1 MFAPE
6 ISGVVVINVTTHPVI
21 VTINGTST
29 VIADQSLLVAFNI
42 KVEVPTGAAKDA
54 RTVIVLETSS

>member
-1 MFAPE
+1 MIAPE

-29 VIADQSLLVAFNI
+29 VIAGQSLLVAFNV
-42 KVEVPTGAAKDA
+42 KVVVPTGAAKGA
-54 RTVIVLETSS
+54 STVIALET